1 MKRIVVALLAG
12 MLLVPSLGWAIEV
25 AESALARKVE
35 QRQPVDVMTE
45 VPADIG
51 RLYCFTRLVGAD
63 SETRVVHV
71 WSWEG
76 REMARVELPVRSN
89 NWRTWSSKRILPE
102 WSGAWTISILDA
114 EGNLLK
120 EIAFQ
125 VR

>member
-76 REMARVELPVRSN
+76 REMARVELPVRSS